1 MVLRQLDLFA
11 GIGGF
16 SLAASW
22 FGIQTTQFVEIDPY
36 CQRVLQK
43 NFPGVPIYDDV
54 TTFVPTLGQFD
65 IITAG
70 FPCQDLSSANPNG
83 RGLEGKRSGLFFE
96 VVRILRAVQ
105 PRFVLLE
112 NVPNLLNRGLDRVLW
127 ELAQSGFDAE
137 WQIVSAASMGAP
149 HQRERIF
156 VIAYSTGTGTSTDN
170 PRLWTGIK
178 RIGGRLSPITPNPQ
192 GNGRRSGQS
201 GDDYQVQQQD
211 GAESFEVGCGESA
224 TRPQP
229 NQGTVK
235 PGVCG
240 MDDGLSP
247 WLDGHHPA
255 PISHGSPYRNQRLKA
270 LGNSVVPQCAAIAYQ
285 RILEI
290 NQCLT
295 TPPNPPQSLAQP
307 VQAKP

>member
-1 MVLRQLDLFA
+1 MALKQLDLFA

-22 FGIQTTQFVEIDPY
+22 FGIETTQFVEIDPY

-43 NFPGVPIYDDV
+43 NFPGVPIHDDV
-54 TTFVPTLGQFD
+54 TTFTATPGQFD

-96 VVRILRAVQ
+96 VVRLIRTVQ

-149 HQRERIF
+149 HRRERIF
-156 VIAYSTGTGTSTDN
+156 IVAYCTSQPIYVKHGKFTAPTTGSREFGGVCST
-170 PRLWTGIK
+170 LF
-178 RIGGRLSPITPNPQ
+178 TPNPQ

-201 GDDYQVQQQD
+201 GDDYQVQQQN
-211 GAESFEVGCGESA
+211 GAQIIEVGCGESA

-229 NQGTVK
+229 NQG
-235 PGVCG
+235 PIESRICGV
-240 MDDGLSP
+240 DDGLSP

-255 PISHGSPYRNQRLKA
+255 PISHGSPCRNQRLKA
-270 LGNSVVPQCAAIAYQ
+270 LGNTVVPQAVAIAYQ

-290 NQCLT
+290 NQC
-295 TPPNPPQSLAQP
+295 N
-307 VQAKP
+307 